1 MTTWE
6 LTVKSELNEYEERV
20 TLKFNIA
27 SLALSL
33 SFDVTLK
40 LLDLFTG
47 VWQRRKRKKYY
58 YSVLV

>member
-40 LLDLFTG
+40 LSDLFTG
-47 VWQRRKRKKYY
+47 VWQRRKRKNIHKLY
-58 YSVLV
+58 